1 MSVKA
6 LKEEYKMDYKELA
19 NLIFPDAKEI
29 SYYEEK
35 YPERNLP
42 EGAIVTRFAPSPT
55 GFVHIGGLYQ
65 GLIARKLANQT
76 NGVFFLRI
84 EDTDQKREVENGII
98 GIVNSLKD
106 FGFEPDEGMI
116 SENEGK
122 GNYGPYK
129 QSQRKE
135 IYQAYA
141 KYLIEQ
147 GKAYP
152 CFCTPEDVEEIRAKQ
167 ETAKI
172 RPGYYGVWAKCRTI
186 PVEEAMKRIQNGENY
201 IIRFKSPGRED
212 RKIQHHDVIKGK
224 VDFPENDQDI
234 VIIKADGLPTYHFAH
249 AVDDHLMH
257 TTHVIRGDEWL
268 SSVPLHLQLFHEL
281 GFKAPKYAHIA
292 PIMKNDNG
300 NKRKL
305 SKRKDPE
312 AAVSY
317 YAEEGIPAEA
327 VKEYLLNIANSNF
340 ENWRRANPD
349 KQLDEFEL
357 QLNKMSVSGALFDM
371 VKLLDVSKTVISKMT
386 AEEVYEN
393 ANMWATK
400 YDAEL
405 KKLLEDKEYALKVFG
420 IERGNKKPRK
430 DISKWSDVKE
440 NISYMYDEEFAKDE
454 NEYPYQVINDKES
467 ISKILKLYVEKYY
480 DENDDKQAW
489 FDKIKELAGEMG
501 YAKEVKEF
509 KANPDMYKAHV
520 GDVSTVLRI
529 ALTKRTNTP
538 DMYEIMQILGKERM
552 TQRFNKAI

>member
-1 MSVKA
+1 MEKG
-6 LKEEYKMDYKELA
+6 EINMDYKDLA

-167 ETAKI
+167 EAAKI

-349 KQLDEFEL
+349 KQLNEFEL

-538 DMYEIMQILGKERM
+538 DMYEIMQILGKDRM
-552 TQRFNKAI
+552 AQRFNKAI

>member
-1 MSVKA
+1 
-6 LKEEYKMDYKELA
+6 MDYKDLA

-35 YPERNLP
+35 YPERDLP

-65 GLIARKLANQT
+65 SLIARKLASQT
-76 NGVFFLRI
+76 KGVFFLRV
-84 EDTDQKREVENGII
+84 EDTDQKREIEDAVS
-98 GIVNSLKD
+98 GIVKSLKD
-106 FGFEPDEGMI
+106 FAIEPDEGMI
-116 SENEGK
+116 SESEGK

-152 CFCTPEDVEEIRAKQ
+152 CFCTPEEVEEIRAKQ
-167 ETAKI
+167 EAAKI
-172 RPGYYGVWAKCRTI
+172 RPGYYGVWAKCRTVT
-186 PVEEAMKRIQNGENY
+186 VEEAMKRIQNGEKY

-249 AVDDHLMH
+249 AIDDHLMH

-281 GFKAPKYAHIA
+281 GFKAPKYAHIS

-300 NKRKL
+300 GKRKL

-312 AAVSY
+312 AAVEY
-317 YAEEGIPAEA
+317 YKKEGIPSEA
-327 VKEYLLNIANSNF
+327 VKEYLLNIANSTF
-340 ENWRRANPD
+340 ENWRKANSD
-349 KQLDEFEL
+349 KTIDEFDF

-371 VKLLDVSKTVISKMT
+371 IKLLDIGKTVISKMT
-386 AEEVYEN
+386 AEEVYN
-393 ANMWATK
+393 YSLIWAK
-400 YDAEL
+400 EYDEEL
-405 KKLLEDKEYALKVFG
+405 AKMLEDKEYALKVFG

-430 DISKWSDVKE
+430 DISKWSDVMY
-440 NISYMYDEEFAKDE
+440 NIGYMYDDEFYGKV
-454 NEYPYQVINDKES
+454 NEYPYQVISDKEDIAKILDLY
-467 ISKILKLYVEKYY
+467 ISKYY
-480 DENDDKQAW
+480 NESDDKQTW
-489 FDKIKELAGEMG
+489 FDRIKELAVEMG
-501 YAKEVKEF
+501 YAGEVKEF
-509 KANPDMYKAHV
+509 KANPGMYKAHV
-520 GDVSTVLRI
+520 GDVSTVLRV
-529 ALTKRTNTP
+529 ALTSRTNTP
-538 DMYEIMQILGKERM
+538 DMYEIMQVLGKDRIAKRLEVAKE
-552 TQRFNKAI
+552 NLK